1 LVAESWP
8 LLFMEDSVR
17 EKQQEMRRRRK
28 RRDEAVKSRR
38 KAAMAGK
45 PIAMPTKSVR
55 KTETPAPAE
64 PVAVTVEPELAAIA
78 TPAAGEPTPP
88 TN

>member
-1 LVAESWP
+1 
-8 LLFMEDSVR
+8 MEDSVR

-45 PIAMPTKSVR
+45 PIVMPTTSRR
-55 KTETPAPAE
+55 KTEIPAPAE
-64 PVAVTVEPELAAIA
+64 PVAVTVAPEPAETA